1 MSTQW
6 YIDQPVIKCDVV
18 SLEGQLDN
26 EYTDHLMQGKTL
38 PINYSS
44 FVHQVQ
50 AIGNTDRPVISMS
63 RAFTRLKTVYCT
75 FYKIPYVWTPGADAN
90 ARPTITDRLASEVP
104 LKECNLFWHPQY
116 IYNPVLNEAGNIVNY
131 GTTNLQSNIAPF
143 GQHQGFQFPHK
154 TEVELQLQVGSKLIP
169 EIPIRSSAEA
179 YYHLRKALGSHQ
191 PGSSY
196 SVNIPE
202 PEYRTN
208 KFIVAFDCERQ
219 TNTGFSGLNTRTGD
233 LITIKINNLKHI
245 DNFNDQAWDNS
256 FADFLHTTLE
266 YDAIMTISDAGVQVM
281 E

>member
-1 MSTQW
+1 
-6 YIDQPVIKCDVV
+6 
-18 SLEGQLDN
+18 
-26 EYTDHLMQGKTL
+26 MQGKTL

-50 AIGNTDRPVISMS
+50 AIGNADRPVISMS

-75 FYKIPYVWTPGADAN
+75 FYKIPYVWQPGANPAVDPPIKTN
-90 ARPTITDRLASEVP
+90 ALASQIP

-116 IYNPVLNEAGNIVNY
+116 IYNPVLTLAGNDATL
-131 GTTNLQSNIAPF
+131 GTTNIQSNVVPF
-143 GQHQGFQFPHK
+143 ATQQGFAIQHK
-154 TEVELQLQVGSKLIP
+154 CEVELQLQVGSKLIP

-191 PGSSY
+191 PGSTY

-202 PEYRTN
+202 REYRTS

-233 LITIKINNLKHI
+233 LITLKVNNLQHT
-245 DNFNDQAWDNS
+245 DNANNTVWPDS

-266 YDAIMTISDAGVQVM
+266 YDAIMTISDAGVQVL